1 MCGITGWLDQ
11 RIGDVT
17 PRSEALLT
25 RMRDSITHRGPDD
38 SGSWFGNSGK
48 VALASRRLSI
58 LDLSE
63 RGHQPM
69 VSSSA
74 DVAVTYNGELY
85 NHLEIRAL
93 LEQQGYRFN
102 SSCDTEVV
110 LYAFQEWGIGCLSRF
125 KGQFAL
131 AAWNGQSQT
140 LYLAR
145 DRVGIQP
152 LYFYSANSLLVFGS
166 EIRAILEHPE
176 VSPAVNVAAMYQ
188 YFSMHTAVP
197 PSTLLNDV
205 YIVPAGAYV
214 RCQIGK
220 TPQLIRYWSL
230 LDEIGKQ
237 DLQGETSQA
246 LSGRLRDTLSTA
258 VRRRLQSERPM
269 GLFLSGGLDST
280 SILACTSESGAQELR
295 SFSIGYTDSNTG
307 ENIDEFNY
315 ARIAAQA
322 FGSEHVLVRS
332 DPSRL
337 PEFMDTCDLPPEN
350 LGEFWLWEMSEV
362 ASQHGVRVVLHGDG
376 ADELFLGYEFHWEAI
391 AQRERVLKSPE
402 SVYQSTI
409 DSGIPL
415 DRWAASKGPAD
426 RDRLADLVF
435 WGGGVHPSL
444 EYDQS
449 TYFGESLL
457 QAPRLLGSGLDTT
470 LYRPMSESA
479 SVLNYIED
487 CYAQA
492 QAHRPALDFRQ
503 RMQYIEFIYKL
514 PEVFLR
520 RAERSTMKHSVEVR
534 LPFLDE
540 DVVSLAVNMPT
551 AALKEGR
558 DLKHPLKEAM
568 RGLVP
573 EQIRTRQKQGFGV
586 SFSRGTHQ
594 WLSTND
600 WFSHHLFESPFADL
614 GFISTSYLSKRYHE
628 LRQPGSPGFETLLW
642 KHVFASAWFDHHVRG

>member
-1 MCGITGWLDQ
+1 
-11 RIGDVT
+11 
-17 PRSEALLT
+17 
-25 RMRDSITHRGPDD
+25 
-38 SGSWFGNSGK
+38 
-48 VALASRRLSI
+48 
-58 LDLSE
+58 
-63 RGHQPM
+63 
-69 VSSSA
+69 
-74 DVAVTYNGELY
+74 
-85 NHLEIRAL
+85 
-93 LEQQGYRFN
+93 
-102 SSCDTEVV
+102 
-110 LYAFQEWGIGCLSRF
+110 
-125 KGQFAL
+125 
-131 AAWNGQSQT
+131 

-152 LYFYSANSLLVFGS
+152 LYFYSADSLLVFGS

-176 VSPAVNVAAMYQ
+176 VSPAVNAAAMYQ
-188 YFSMHTAVP
+188 YFSMHTAIP

-205 YIVPAGAYV
+205 YTVPGGAYV
-214 RCQIGK
+214 RCQVGR

-230 LDEIGKQ
+230 LDEIGKH
-237 DLQGETSQA
+237 DLQAETSQA
-246 LSGRLRDTLSTA
+246 LSDRLRESLSTA
-258 VRRRLQSERPM
+258 VRRRLQSDRPV

-280 SILACTSESGAQELR
+280 SILACASESGAQDFR
-295 SFSIGYTDSNTG
+295 SFSIGYTDSNSG
-307 ENIDEFNY
+307 ENIDEFHY
-315 ARIAAQA
+315 AHIAAQA

-337 PEFMDTCDLPPEN
+337 PEFMGTCDLPPEN

-362 ASQHGVRVVLHGDG
+362 ASQHGVPVVLHGDG
-376 ADELFLGYEFHWEAI
+376 ADELFLGYEFHWQAM
-391 AQRERVLKSPE
+391 AQRERIMNSPK

-415 DRWAASKGPAD
+415 DRWAASTGHAE

-444 EYDQS
+444 EYDRS
-449 TYFGESLL
+449 TYFGAGLL
-457 QAPRLLGSGLDTT
+457 EAPRLLGSGLDTT
-470 LYRPMSESA
+470 LYRPMSEST

-487 CYAQA
+487 CYAKA
-492 QAHRPALDFRQ
+492 QAHHPPLDFRQ

-551 AALKEGR
+551 AALKEGGEI
-558 DLKHPLKEAM
+558 KHPLKEAM

-573 EQIRTRQKQGFGV
+573 EPIRTRQKQGFGV

-600 WFSHHLFESPFADL
+600 WFSHHLYESSFADL
-614 GFISTSYLSKRYHE
+614 GFISKSYLTKRYQE
-628 LRQPGSPGFETLLW
+628 LRQPTSTGFETLLW
-642 KHVFASAWFDHHVRG
+642 KQVFASAWFDRHVR